1 MAKMWRVTTEGV
13 VSQCDDTPDEDKTNV
28 KYQKSQLRKDRWVYI
43 YHDVHDRWH
52 RVYVDHSEVPKLVK
66 MMDLLDP

>member
-13 VSQCDDTPDEDKTNV
+13 VSQCDDTSDEDKSCM
-28 KYQKSQLRKDRWVYI
+28 KYQKSAMRPRMWIWIFWEEDGGWMRTYT
-43 YHDVHDRWH
+43 YEEH
-52 RVYVDHSEVPKLVK
+52 VPKLVK

>member
-13 VSQCDDTPDEDKTNV
+13 ISQCDDTPDEDKTNV
-28 KYQKSQLRKDRWVYI
+28 KYQRSSMRVDQWIYIHWVDGDGWRRWYKDK
-43 YHDVHDRWH
+43 
-52 RVYVDHSEVPKLVK
+52 SEVPKLVK